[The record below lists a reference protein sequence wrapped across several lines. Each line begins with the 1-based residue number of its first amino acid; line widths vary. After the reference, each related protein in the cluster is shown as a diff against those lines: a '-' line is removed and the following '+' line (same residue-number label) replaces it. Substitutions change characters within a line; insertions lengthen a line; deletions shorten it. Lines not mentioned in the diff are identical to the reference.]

1 MKKSKIPIS
10 ILLSLLMVI
19 SLFSIVPFTASAA
32 ICEDINYIDADGSE
46 KTLERAELVTES
58 MDDEVGFFT
67 SAYSWLYVI
76 DDITLTRAICNDD
89 TDLNIILGDNATL
102 TVTGLMNI
110 KYASLN
116 IYCQSGGTGKLVI
129 DGKIGT
135 GAILAVPNKKSVTIN
150 GGIVEV
156 KNASFDAF
164 GSGKLVMNG
173 GTATFTGSPFPQ
185 RSAVY
190 ADVAFNGGNLTAT
203 SSSYGIYK
211 STTLNYKNAT
221 DRITSKNYNGKVT
234 VADGK
239 VFTDGSGN
247 YYAGILT
254 DEERKAIAGKTLQPA
269 PNAHFVTIDSSLAN
283 GALTTDK
290 KATVSG
296 QTVTVTVDPT
306 VAPKSGYIVGGVT
319 VNGTAATKADDT
331 HYTFSMPDSDAA
343 VTAVLTPDPACFSQD
358 GDVYTIHNENG
369 WDVFCDLLAEN
380 TKGYFDGKTVL
391 LDDDIAVTR
400 MAGGAVHDFT
410 GTFDGQ
416 GHTLTVAYGSE
427 DSPVSDEDKAA
438 PFRNAESGCIIKN
451 LHTAGTIYTSKKYA
465 GGIIGTQYGAV
476 RIENCRSSVTIN
488 SLTAADG
495 THGGIVGRN
504 GNSTSAK
511 LTIDG
516 CVFDGKILS
525 VGETATTD
533 CAGFVGYKG
542 NSGTVTI
549 TNSIY
554 APAEIEEDE
563 TEVASGSA
571 TFVRNGSAGNNCY
584 YTRALGST
592 ENQGKQAYSI
602 SAAGDVTLALS
613 GEATFY
619 SVSGITAY
627 KNNNG
632 LKYGDT
638 YYAGENDEVTLTLG
652 YTRPA
657 GYAFTGYTAGAG
669 TLTDN
674 VLTMPADNVTVS
686 AGFEQAI
693 YTITVAPATHGTVKS
708 IKSAAYY
715 GEYVALLIF
724 PERGY
729 CIKSVAVNGN
739 VLEENGGY
747 WFYMPDEDVTVT
759 AEFESATYQ
768 ITVADTPNG
777 SVSASVN
784 TAHYKDPVTL
794 TVQPD
799 DGYQTVFVNVNGVAV
814 IPENGVYSF
823 EMPGED
829 VTVTAGFAEP
839 DKCCFD
845 SVTNTLYLSGDVNS
859 EDVWSYKERAE
870 RILVAQGGCVLPQN
884 SKYLFDGFS
893 KVTSIDLT
901 GADTSNVYIMW
912 RLFRNCTALEEITF
926 GSGFDTSSVTD
937 MSEMFFGCKNLTTLD
952 LSAFKTSRV
961 EKMFNMFYGCE
972 SLRSVDLSSFDTGN
986 VDDMGYM
993 FYQCKALTE
1002 LDLSSFDT
1010 RKVTYMCDMFCG
1022 CSSLTVVDISGF
1034 DTASLENADDMFN
1047 SAGQL
1052 TTIYAGKKWSIP
1064 NAASAIDMFLY
1075 CNNLKG
1081 EAGTAYTFENRS
1093 GAYARIDGGEGDP
1106 GYFTGKYCALT
1117 INDAA
1122 NGTVTA
1128 NVTGSVLA
1136 RETVTLTVTPG
1147 EGYAVADVT
1156 VNGETI
1162 EPVNG
1167 VYSFEMPTSDA
1178 VVSAS
1183 FIAIGDANRDGYIDV
1198 RDVTVIQRHLSET
1211 ESIPEKYLI
1220 FADTDGDGEIT
1231 INDATLLQSYL
1242 AECDVALGKHNIR

>member
-465 GGIIGTQYGAV
+465 GGIIGTQYGTV
-476 RIENCRSSVTIN
+476 RIENCRSSVVIKSATGG
-488 SLTAADG
+488 DG
-495 THGGIVGRN
+495 THGGFVGHI

-525 VGETATTD
+525 VGTAATES
-533 CAGFVGYKG
+533 CAGFVGYRG
-542 NSGTVTI
+542 ANASLTL
-549 TNSIY
+549 TNCLY
-554 APAEIEEDE
+554 APADLEEGE
-563 TEVASGSA
+563 TEVAIGA
-571 TFVRNGSAGNNCY
+571 TFVRNGSAGTSCY
-584 YTRALGST
+584 YTRTLGDA
-592 ENQGKQAYSI
+592 QGK
-602 SAAGDVTLALS
+602 AAHTVTAGQNTTLALS
-613 GEATFY
+613 GEAENYKSY
-619 SVSGITAY
+619 SVSGISTYGTALAY
-627 KNNNG
+627 SGKI
-632 LKYGDT
+632 
-638 YYAGENDEVTLTLG
+638 YAANAEEVNLTLG
-652 YTRPA
+652 YTDFLPA
-657 GYAFTGYTAGAG
+657 GYEHTGYAASAG
-669 TLTDN
+669 TLGGTEN
-674 VLTMPADNVTVS
+674 PYTLTMPEEDVTVS
-686 AGFEQAI
+686 A
-693 YTITVAPATHGTVKS
+693 
-708 IKSAAYY
+708 
-715 GEYVALLIF
+715 
-724 PERGY
+724 
-729 CIKSVAVNGN
+729 SVD
-739 VLEENGGY
+739 
-747 WFYMPDEDVTVT
+747 M
-759 AEFESATYQ
+759 
-768 ITVADTPNG
+768 I
-777 SVSASVN
+777 
-784 TAHYKDPVTL
+784 
-794 TVQPD
+794 
-799 DGYQTVFVNVNGVAV
+799 
-814 IPENGVYSF
+814 
-823 EMPGED
+823 
-829 VTVTAGFAEP
+829 
-839 DKCCFD
+839 
-845 SVTNTLYLSGDVNS
+845 GDVN
-859 EDVWSYKERAE
+859 R
-870 RILVAQGGCVLPQN
+870 
-884 SKYLFDGFS
+884 DGF
-893 KVTSIDLT
+893 I
-901 GADTSNVYIMW
+901 N
-912 RLFRNCTALEEITF
+912 
-926 GSGFDTSSVTD
+926 
-937 MSEMFFGCKNLTTLD
+937 
-952 LSAFKTSRV
+952 
-961 EKMFNMFYGCE
+961 
-972 SLRSVDLSSFDTGN
+972 
-986 VDDMGYM
+986 
-993 FYQCKALTE
+993 
-1002 LDLSSFDT
+1002 
-1010 RKVTYMCDMFCG
+1010 
-1022 CSSLTVVDISGF
+1022 
-1034 DTASLENADDMFN
+1034 
-1047 SAGQL
+1047 
-1052 TTIYAGKKWSIP
+1052 
-1064 NAASAIDMFLY
+1064 
-1075 CNNLKG
+1075 
-1081 EAGTAYTFENRS
+1081 
-1093 GAYARIDGGEGDP
+1093 
-1106 GYFTGKYCALT
+1106 
-1117 INDAA
+1117 IND
-1122 NGTVTA
+1122 VTA
-1128 NVTGSVLA
+1128 IQCHLA
-1136 RETVTLTVTPG
+1136 GL
-1147 EGYAVADVT
+1147 A
-1156 VNGETI
+1156 
-1162 EPVNG
+1162 
-1167 VYSFEMPTSDA
+1167 F
-1178 VVSAS
+1178 
-1183 FIAIGDANRDGYIDV
+1183 
-1198 RDVTVIQRHLSET
+1198 
-1211 ESIPEKYLI
+1211 IPEPYLI
-1220 FADTDGDGEIT
+1220 LADTDGDGSVT
-1231 INDATLLQSYL
+1231 IDDATHLQMYIAL
-1242 AECDVALGKHNIR
+1242 FDVILGTYTEEQL